1 MDIIETKDEFILIAD
16 RDIPGERGINL
27 LLEGNALTVR
37 TVAETTATGEP
48 GLLPADPRDTEEH
61 LVSITHKTALNQ
73 MSVTIRDHM
82 ISVRLPKTVIAWIE
96 K

>member
-27 LLEGNALTVR
+27 LLEGNALPVR
-37 TVAETTATGEP
+37 TVAETAATGEP
-48 GLLPADPRDTEEH
+48 DLTPAEPRDTDEH
-61 LVSITHKTALNQ
+61 LVSITHKVALNR

-82 ISVRLPKTVIAWIE
+82 ISVRLPKTVIA
-96 K
+96 

>member
-16 RDIPGERGINL
+16 GDILGQCGLNL
-27 LLEGNALTVR
+27 LLDGNALTVR
-37 TVAETTATGEP
+37 SVAETTASNEAD
-48 GLLPADPRDTEEH
+48 LLTADPRDTEEH
-61 LVSITHKTALNQ
+61 LVSITHKSALNR

-82 ISVRLPKTVIAWIE
+82 VSVRLPKSAMAWRE

>member
-37 TVAETTATGEP
+37 TVAETAATGEP
-48 GLLPADPRDTEEH
+48 DLTPADPRDTDEH
-61 LVSITHKTALNQ
+61 LVSITHKVALNR

-82 ISVRLPKTVIAWIE
+82 ISVRLPKTAVA
-96 K
+96 